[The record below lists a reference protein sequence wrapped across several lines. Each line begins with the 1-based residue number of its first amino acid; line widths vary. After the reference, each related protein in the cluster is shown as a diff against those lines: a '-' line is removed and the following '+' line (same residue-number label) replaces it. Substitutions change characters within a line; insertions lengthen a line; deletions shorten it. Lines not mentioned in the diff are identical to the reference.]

1 MNELEQFK
9 TVHGVS
15 LSLLDTGGNSMEL
28 KTTAIRAIKQEVR
41 LQEWSVQIKAQQT
54 SGMTVRQWCAENGI
68 KPATYYYHLRLLRE
82 QCIEKMPAIVPLT
95 VPQTGSVIHIE
106 KNGLQISLPAD
117 VNPETLLALVRELC

>member
-15 LSLLDTGGNSMEL
+15 WSLLDTGGNSMEL

-41 LQEWSVQIKAQQT
+41 LQEWLAQIKAQQT

-82 QCIEKMPAIVPLT
+82 QCNEKMPAIVPLT
-95 VPQTGSVIHIE
+95 VPQTGSAIHIE
-106 KNGLQISLPAD
+106 KNGLQIFLPAD